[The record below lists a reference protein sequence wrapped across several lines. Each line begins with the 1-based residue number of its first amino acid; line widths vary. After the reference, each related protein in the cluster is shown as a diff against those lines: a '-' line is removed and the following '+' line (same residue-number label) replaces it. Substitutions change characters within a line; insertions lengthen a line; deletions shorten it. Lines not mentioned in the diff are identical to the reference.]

1 MPSRLGEPAPQARSG
16 AARFAAPAS
25 QQLEKKSEDA
35 EATQPVADAVVTL
48 KRQNVETV
56 KREKQPM
63 TIRLTPGAID
73 RLSEIERS
81 LRRSG
86 IRARRASASE
96 IVEALVES
104 ADVDEL
110 RLQLKKKPT

>member
-16 AARFAAPAS
+16 AARFAVPAP
-25 QQLEKKSEDA
+25 QLQEKLEGPEPA
-35 EATQPVADAVVTL
+35 QPLVEPIVTL
-48 KRQNVETV
+48 KRQNVEAAV

-86 IRARRASASE
+86 IRARQASASE

-104 ADVDEL
+104 ADIDEL
-110 RLQLKKKPT
+110 RLRLKKKPS